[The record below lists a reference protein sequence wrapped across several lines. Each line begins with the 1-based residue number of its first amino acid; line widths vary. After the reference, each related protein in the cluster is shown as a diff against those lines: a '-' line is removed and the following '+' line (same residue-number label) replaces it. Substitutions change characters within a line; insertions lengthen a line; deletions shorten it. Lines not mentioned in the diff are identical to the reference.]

1 MARSYRSTMS
11 AHTFGQ
17 SGQQNT
23 QGEPFSFDR
32 FRRKCVEGG
41 CEACTGQ
48 RGEPAAPGR
57 SWQRSAARAVARFRS
72 GLPKSQLNS
81 PPGLSGRRA
90 VRQSIHAALAPSLL
104 PLSAFHAASSM
115 PVVKQRVWMNSPPLV
130 RYTLELI
137 ITYLIDPS
145 FARSRAG

>member
-1 MARSYRSTMS
+1 MLPKT
-11 AHTFGQ
+11 T
-17 SGQQNT
+17 
-23 QGEPFSFDR
+23 
-32 FRRKCVEGG
+32 
-41 CEACTGQ
+41 
-48 RGEPAAPGR
+48 AAPRISPGVAQAGER
-57 SWQRSAARAVARFRS
+57 GAGAFMATLSAARAVARFER
-72 GLPKSQLNS
+72 GLPKSQLNP
-81 PPGLSGRRA
+81 PPGLSGSRA

-137 ITYLIDPS
+137 TTYLIDPS

>member
-1 MARSYRSTMS
+1 MRDRRAISLFMLAQSLLHLVEEFTRYNGGEAHALRARV
-11 AHTFGQ
+11 A
-17 SGQQNT
+17 
-23 QGEPFSFDR
+23 P
-32 FRRKCVEGG
+32 
-41 CEACTGQ
+41 
-48 RGEPAAPGR
+48 APGR
-57 SWQRSAARAVARFRS
+57 LWQRSLPRGQSLGSNGVAES
-72 GLPKSQLNS
+72 LLNP

-115 PVVKQRVWMNSPPLV
+115 PVVKQRVWRNSPPLV

>member
-1 MARSYRSTMS
+1 MLLKT
-11 AHTFGQ
+11 T
-17 SGQQNT
+17 
-23 QGEPFSFDR
+23 
-32 FRRKCVEGG
+32 
-41 CEACTGQ
+41 
-48 RGEPAAPGR
+48 AAPRMSPGVAQAGER
-57 SWQRSAARAVARFRS
+57 GAGAFMATLSAARAVARFER
-72 GLPKSQLNS
+72 GLPNQLNP
-81 PPGLSGRRA
+81 PPGLSGSRA

-137 ITYLIDPS
+137 TTYLIDPS